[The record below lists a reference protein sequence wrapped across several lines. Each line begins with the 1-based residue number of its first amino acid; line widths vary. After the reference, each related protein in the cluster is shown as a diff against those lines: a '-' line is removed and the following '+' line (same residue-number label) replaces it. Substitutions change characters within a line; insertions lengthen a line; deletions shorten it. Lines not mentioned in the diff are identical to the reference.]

1 MDIPEGNG
9 NPLGNGNGRAR
20 QTRPI
25 GLGDAPNRHQ
35 QRRGIVPPPVQNHNF
50 EIKLGMITLVQ
61 NKMFHGLSCE
71 DPIDHLDEFDR
82 LCDLTKMNGVSE
94 DAIKLRL
101 FPMSLGDKAHQWEK
115 SLPHGSIT
123 TWEDCKKAF
132 LAKFFSTGRTAKL
145 RSEISGFTQRNNET
159 FAEAWE
165 RFKGYT
171 SQCPHHGFSNESLL
185 STLYRGVLPRYKE
198 MLDTASNGN
207 FLNQDVDDGWQL
219 VENIANSSGSYGEEY
234 DRTNR
239 SSTSN
244 SIESDSKL
252 RNDVKALN
260 EKLDTLILA
269 QSTMKKANFVSK
281 EEMVQGQEE
290 EENQFAEVCYI
301 KNGQGGYQNGYYGY
315 KSHPTMSYS
324 NTDVANPQDQVYPP
338 QQQAPASQPP
348 QQGYGQKGNFQGHQG
363 NYQGQQQS
371 VPTGYAPQAPQASPS
386 QEQEIKAMLKQ
397 LLQGQADG
405 AMEISKKL
413 AEMNSKIESLNTRVH
428 SLEHHASSSA
438 AKQGQF
444 PGKAVQNPKEHC
456 RAIFTQE
463 EGFDQQAANE
473 KDIEEICML
482 LNNEDNVV
490 ADAPGVQY
498 AQPEVQAPQIA
509 IHASPVEL
517 AQQARSSQTVSP
529 ARSSQMLYAPTPS
542 DDDTYKPPVPF
553 PSRILTKNQKK
564 VITKFRNDMS
574 KIGVELP
581 NMGSFQ
587 AAHVQK
593 KMIKDILDNKDEVAQ
608 LLEPSSSQGD
618 LLSTPTSLPKLN
630 GQGSFTLPCT
640 LGHLQLED
648 ALVDSGASI
657 NLISLVLIQKLGIQ
671 SLIQRPKSSI
681 MFGDASS
688 KAPLGIVMDFPLRIG
703 ECTIPID
710 LTVLDMVDEKDVP
723 LILGTPFLT
732 TVGASIDF
740 HTKKVILHNVNSK
753 VSYPLKASSSKY
765 CGTIATKSLSIKG
778 DEFAEVEKMEI
789 MTESST
795 EPVICEPCV
804 LDEMGLAVLFSE
816 QLGSAQKDGEGMALK
831 ASPGHKRKM
840 ITPQTLSSAPSQL
853 TLTLLPSKFTN
864 GKIEYKIKCKRKS
877 KPFSSINALVS
888 PELQKDQTKLK
899 ELLSSVLTVT
909 FDGGT
914 ALIHA

>member
-338 QQQAPASQPP
+338 QQQLQRVSLHSKDMVR
-348 QQGYGQKGNFQGHQG
+348 KG
-363 NYQGQQQS
+363 
-371 VPTGYAPQAPQASPS
+371 
-386 QEQEIKAMLKQ
+386 
-397 LLQGQADG
+397 
-405 AMEISKKL
+405 IS
-413 AEMNSKIESLNTRVH
+413 
-428 SLEHHASSSA
+428 
-438 AKQGQF
+438 
-444 PGKAVQNPKEHC
+444 
-456 RAIFTQE
+456 RAIR
-463 EGFDQQAANE
+463 
-473 KDIEEICML
+473 EI
-482 LNNEDNVV
+482 
-490 ADAPGVQY
+490 
-498 AQPEVQAPQIA
+498 
-509 IHASPVEL
+509 
-517 AQQARSSQTVSP
+517 
-529 ARSSQMLYAPTPS
+529 
-542 DDDTYKPPVPF
+542 
-553 PSRILTKNQKK
+553 
-564 VITKFRNDMS
+564 
-574 KIGVELP
+574 
-581 NMGSFQ
+581 
-587 AAHVQK
+587 
-593 KMIKDILDNKDEVAQ
+593 IKD
-608 LLEPSSSQGD
+608 
-618 LLSTPTSLPKLN
+618 
-630 GQGSFTLPCT
+630 
-640 LGHLQLED
+640 
-648 ALVDSGASI
+648 
-657 NLISLVLIQKLGIQ
+657 
-671 SLIQRPKSSI
+671 
-681 MFGDASS
+681 
-688 KAPLGIVMDFPLRIG
+688 
-703 ECTIPID
+703 
-710 LTVLDMVDEKDVP
+710 
-723 LILGTPFLT
+723 
-732 TVGASIDF
+732 
-740 HTKKVILHNVNSK
+740 NSR
-753 VSYPLKASSSKY
+753 VY
-765 CGTIATKSLSIKG
+765 
-778 DEFAEVEKMEI
+778 
-789 MTESST
+789 
-795 EPVICEPCV
+795 
-804 LDEMGLAVLFSE
+804 
-816 QLGSAQKDGEGMALK
+816 QLGMHLK
-831 ASPGHKRKM
+831 RLRLHQVRNKK
-840 ITPQTLSSAPSQL
+840 
-853 TLTLLPSKFTN
+853 
-864 GKIEYKIKCKRKS
+864 
-877 KPFSSINALVS
+877 
-888 PELQKDQTKLK
+888 
-899 ELLSSVLTVT
+899 
-909 FDGGT
+909 
-914 ALIHA
+914 